1 MSALKVIHLS
11 GWLRR
16 SKVITVEMW
25 ASAWLKKADEAE
37 KENAHLVIFS
47 IPDNSLGML
56 NFEAVEE
63 IERLLQ
69 AKFSPLQHDEPLEIS
84 LT

>member
-1 MSALKVIHLS
+1 MSKLIVKHLS

-16 SKVITVEMW
+16 SQVITIEMW
-25 ASAWLKKADEAE
+25 ASVWLQKADEAE
-37 KENAHLVIFS
+37 KENAHLVVFS

-69 AKFSPLQHDEPLEIS
+69 AKFSPQHDEPLEIS